1 MGYQRVQSLHLLEP
15 GLSGAFRD
23 RMKLELT
30 ATAVKSWFQYH
41 CERKL
46 VYDSMPTASK
56 QHIPIERNLIAGSW
70 SEVGNEFEKRVIEAL
85 KRRHPGQV
93 LGPSSGEDGVSDQRT
108 IAFLGRTQ
116 KERFIH
122 QASLKETPRLRALLN
137 LPPEVSIRPARPDLV
152 EFSAS
157 DGRPTFSIVD
167 VKATQVSTVFH
178 KAQVAFYSLM
188 LRCMLHERGLAGE
201 MSLEGRIWHM
211 PPAGQV
217 GPWVEKSFPARGYEA
232 FVIDFFR
239 RTVPRL
245 RGRHV
250 ERGRDDT
257 FFHIYFK
264 CEQCEYLPH
273 CQRSISDVRPSDQW
287 DTSAVPGLSHE
298 SKRAILNLGARTVG
312 QLASVRSLAAN
323 PGASTWALKA
333 RGQMLVARA
342 QALLGRA
349 VYRLPNRHSWL
360 MPPRVDV
367 AIHLVADRDPME
379 GNLVTLGCLVV
390 RDGRAEPRVAVIR
403 RSEDE
408 LRALREVLGRV
419 IQVLTEVD
427 AWNSRHGEAQGLHAH
442 LFLYEPSEGR
452 DLQEAL
458 GRHLSDPAIR
468 TGLLHLI
475 RMFPPDEVRAVEP
488 EYRGIHHLPATALR
502 SVLEQLYAL
511 PVKVAYELAGVTR
524 ALAEASPPLAT
535 PYRPAPSFQ
544 RSFSSRLSIDVI
556 RALRQGEGDT
566 EDVRKD
572 VEARLAAMDSLMRW
586 ILRENEAADEPFLRL
601 RKKPFRFQAQFDPLA
616 ATDLEVLM
624 AHEMLENRAALLGVL
639 TELARPADERRDR
652 FRCLANLQLVGTYPD
667 GGFYR
672 MRFFVPP
679 ESRQAEISSSSI
691 GLILTDDDPDFRL
704 DPQRWREV
712 AVRISSDLE
721 NGQHVEVRIGR
732 KQHDAPGFE
741 AIRRRAGTNAWFLDT
756 IHIDFNTERAV
767 RFLRSLADARP

>member
-1 MGYQRVQSLHLLEP
+1 
-15 GLSGAFRD
+15 
-23 RMKLELT
+23 MKLEIR
-30 ATAVKSWFQYH
+30 ATGVKSWFQYR

-46 VYDSMPTASK
+46 VYDSMPTESK
-56 QHIPIERNLIAGSW
+56 QDIPIERNLIAASW
-70 SEVGNEFEKRVIEAL
+70 SDWGNEFEKQVVEAL
-85 KRRHPGQV
+85 KQRHPHQV
-93 LGPSSGEDGVSDQRT
+93 LGPSGGEDGVSDRLT
-108 IAFLGRTQ
+108 LAFLGRTQ

-137 LPPEVSIRPARPDLV
+137 LPPEISIRPARPDLV
-152 EFSAS
+152 EFSTP
-157 DGRPTFSIVD
+157 DGRPTFSIID

-188 LRCMLHERGLAGE
+188 LRCMLQERGLSGE

-211 PPAGQV
+211 PPAGQADL
-217 GPWVEKSFPARGYEA
+217 WVEQAFPARGYEA

-245 RGRHV
+245 RERHV

-273 CQRSISDVRPSDQW
+273 CERAISDARPSEQW

-298 SKRAILNLGARTVG
+298 SKRALLNLGVRTVG
-312 QLASVRSLAAN
+312 QLASARNLAAN

-333 RGQMLVARA
+333 RGQVLVARA
-342 QALLGRA
+342 QALRERA
-349 VYRLPNRHSWL
+349 VYRLPGWHSWL

-367 AIHLVADRDPME
+367 AIHLVADRDPVE
-379 GNLVTLGCLVV
+379 GNLVALGCLIV
-390 RDGRAEPRVAVIR
+390 RDGHAEPTVAVIR
-403 RSEDE
+403 RGEDE
-408 LRALREVLGRV
+408 LPALREVLGRV

-427 AWNSRHGEAQGLHAH
+427 AWNAGHDESQGLHAH
-442 LFLYEPSEGR
+442 IFLYEPSEGS

-458 GRHLSDPAIR
+458 GRHLADPAIR

-502 SVLEQLYAL
+502 SVMEQLYAL

-524 ALAEASPPLAT
+524 ALAEATPPLTT
-535 PYRPAPSFQ
+535 PYRPAPGFQ
-544 RSFSSRLSIDVI
+544 RRFSSRLSVDVV
-556 RALRQGEGDT
+556 RALRQGEGDAG
-566 EDVRKD
+566 EVRRD
-572 VEARLAAMDSLMRW
+572 VEARLAAMDALMRW
-586 ILRENEAADEPFLRL
+586 LLQENAAAGEPFLRL

-624 AHEMLENRAALLGVL
+624 AHEMLENRAALLGTL

-672 MRFFVPP
+672 LRFFVPP
-679 ESRQAEISSSSI
+679 ESRQAELSSSTM
-691 GLILTDDDPDFRL
+691 GVILTDDDPDLRL
-704 DPQRWREV
+704 DPRRWGEV
-712 AVRISSDLE
+712 RVRISSDLE
-721 NGQHVEVRIGR
+721 NGQHVEVRISR
-732 KQHDAPGFE
+732 NQYNAPGFE
-741 AIRRRAGTNAWFLDT
+741 ALRRRARTDGWFLDA
-756 IHIDFNTERAV
+756 IHVDFNTDRAV